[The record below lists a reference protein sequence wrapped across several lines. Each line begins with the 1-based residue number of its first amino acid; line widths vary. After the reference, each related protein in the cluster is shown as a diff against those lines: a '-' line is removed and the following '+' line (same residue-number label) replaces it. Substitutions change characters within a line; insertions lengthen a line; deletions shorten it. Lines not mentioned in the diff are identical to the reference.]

1 MNEKAEITA
10 DMVKNLS
17 ILLMEKDKDMTMKEA
32 LSTVFQSDTYQKLM
46 NEKTHFYHQSPRYVF
61 AFLEEELLKGKFE

>member
-17 ILLMEKDKDMTMKEA
+17 ILLMEKDKDMTMKR
-32 LSTVFQSDTYQKLM
+32 SSF
-46 NEKTHFYHQSPRYVF
+46 HCFPI
-61 AFLEEELLKGKFE
+61 

>member
-17 ILLMEKDKDMTMKEA
+17 ILLMEKDKD
-32 LSTVFQSDTYQKLM
+32 D
-46 NEKTHFYHQSPRYVF
+46 NERSSFHCFPI
-61 AFLEEELLKGKFE
+61 